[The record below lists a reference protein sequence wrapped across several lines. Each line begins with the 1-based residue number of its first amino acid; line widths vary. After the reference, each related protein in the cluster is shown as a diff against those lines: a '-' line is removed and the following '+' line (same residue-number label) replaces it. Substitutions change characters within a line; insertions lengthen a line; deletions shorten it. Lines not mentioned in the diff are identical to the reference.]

1 MKTCLHTVSY
11 AGTWGQ
17 VRLSLEETID
27 KAAELGFDGVML
39 MAKRPHGS
47 VLDMTEERRAE
58 IKARLAERG
67 LECACIAGYTNFTAD
82 AAHGDVPVLEMQID
96 HVTQLG
102 KLAADLG
109 CRVVRIFTGYE
120 TPELTHVRAWERCTD
135 AIRECCDRVA
145 GLGVTLGVQNHHDIA
160 AGHEAMHE
168 FIRAVDRENCRACF
182 DAWSPTLHGDD
193 VAAAA
198 EKLAPLTVHT
208 TAADYLKLP
217 RYRYHLELVNYT
229 EQPAYVQA
237 VPMGEGIIDYEGFL
251 AALKRGGYDG
261 YVGYEMCS
269 HLRGGG
275 SMENLDRF
283 ARRFLEFV
291 EPYL

>member
-17 VRLSLEETID
+17 VSLSLEETID
-27 KAAELGFDGVML
+27 KAAELGFDGIML

-47 VLDMTEERRAE
+47 VLDMTAEWRAE
-58 IKARLAERG
+58 IKARLADND
-67 LECACIAGYTNFTAD
+67 LTCACIAGYTNFTAD

-102 KLAADLG
+102 GLAADLE
-109 CRVVRIFTGYE
+109 CSVVRIFTGYE
-120 TPELTHVRAWERCTD
+120 APELTHVQAWQRCVA
-135 AIRECCDRVA
+135 AIAECCDRVA
-145 GLGVTLGVQNHHDIA
+145 DFGVTLGVQNHHDIA
-160 AGHEAMHE
+160 AGHEAMYE
-168 FIRAVDRENCRACF
+168 FMRAVDRENCRACF
-182 DAWSPTLHGDD
+182 DAWSPTLHGID

-198 EKLAPLTVHT
+198 EKMAPLTVHT
-208 TAADYLKLP
+208 TAADYVKLP
-217 RYRYHLELVNYT
+217 RYEYQPQLVNYT
-229 EQPAYVQA
+229 EEPAYVQA
-237 VPMGEGIIDYEGFL
+237 VPMGDGMIDYGGFL
-251 AALKRGGYDG
+251 SALQRGGYDG

-283 ARRFLEFV
+283 AKRFLEFV
-291 EPYL
+291 QPYL

>member
-17 VRLSLEETID
+17 VALSLEQTID
-27 KAAELGFDGVML
+27 KAADLGFDGIML
-39 MAKRPHGS
+39 MAKRPHAS
-47 VLDMTEERRAE
+47 VLDMTDQRRAA
-58 IKARLAERG
+58 IRARLVDTG
-67 LECACIAGYTNFTAD
+67 LECACVAGYTNFTAD
-82 AAHGDVPVLEMQID
+82 AAHGDVPLLEMQID

-102 KLAADLG
+102 KLAADLD
-109 CRVVRIFTGYE
+109 CCVVRIFTGYE
-120 TPELTHVRAWERCTD
+120 TGELAHIQAWERCVG

-145 GLGVTLGVQNHHDIA
+145 HLDVTLGVQNHHDIA
-160 AGHEAMHE
+160 AGYEAMHE

-182 DAWSPTLHGDD
+182 DAWSPTLHGAD
-193 VAAAA
+193 VVAAA
-198 EKLAPLTVHT
+198 EKMAPLAVHT
-208 TAADYLKLP
+208 TAADYVKLP
-217 RYRYHLELVNYT
+217 RYRYRPGLVNYT
-229 EQPAYVQA
+229 EEPAYVQA

-251 AALKRGGYDG
+251 AALTRGGYDG

-283 ARRFLEFV
+283 ARRFLDFV
-291 EPYL
+291 QPYL